1 MATVTLLQKTKKRKT
16 LKPYFYA
23 IFFLFEDADRLH
35 GMKIE
40 TFYTGPAAGQ
50 IFGLEIKRIF
60 DFFEPTS
67 NVC

>member
-1 MATVTLLQKTKKRKT
+1 MCGNCHATAKKQKTENFKT
-16 LKPYFYA
+16 
-23 IFFLFEDADRLH
+23 IFLCDFFEDADRLH

-40 TFYTGPAAGQ
+40 TFYTGSAAGQ